1 MDNDFTEFF
10 FLLTFIQ
17 AMPWKSVISRYVKA
31 NAKQCLSWRIAEK
44 ACKKN
49 RILRISLQ
57 NTFPFKRQL
66 GLWVQISTIGKSGSV
81 QSISWK
87 FQGVCL
93 KRGVNFS
100 EYWKNINCA
109 ILDWLTFVLDHS
121 VHQYRW
127 NNRSTRIWCPNVWFV
142 PYHKIPPCCKYDLL
156 LLHYF
161 WSCVQFFGR

>member
-1 MDNDFTEFF
+1 MNNDFTEFF

-31 NAKQCLSWRIAEK
+31 NAKQCLSWRMAEK

-66 GLWVQISTIGKSGSV
+66 GLCLQMSTIGKSGSV

-93 KRGVNFS
+93 NRWVKNFRMQGK
-100 EYWKNINCA
+100 YYLA
-109 ILDWLTFVLDHS
+109 ILLRLTFVLDHS
-121 VHQYRW
+121 VHQYQW
-127 NNRSTRIWCPNVWFV
+127 NNRSTRIWCPNEWYV
-142 PYHKIPPCCKYDLL
+142 PFRKIPPCCKYDLL